1 MGGSRDD
8 PTHGLLPAV
17 ETRACGVAARRIR
30 SLTSDERGSKA
41 GEVVGLATIKIRK
54 ERFAKITQ
62 LSLSLVTHCRYT
74 DSPSRNKSSTIAIL
88 YTVLPVRYPSESPPL
103 AFPHLSDNIQ
113 YATHPP
119 QRPPPPSPPHPHDR
133 GIPLRIQIRLRPR
146 NTVLS
151 RTCAAVYTQPIPSCT
166 PSDFHDPAACSAS
179 CMDGVLEIQSLV
191 QTACADD
198 AVPGNTVI
206 GFFLAGRALEAVCP
220 PAATDTDTE
229 TPPVATVIQSV
240 PNNPGPTIG
249 SSTLRLSE
257 VTSSATG
264 LLVETSPSP
273 PLHRNYIGDFHTSDD
288 HSNTDDYNY
297 RITTRGEQ
305 HDSRAGRYRC
315 RFFTANEYE

>member
-1 MGGSRDD
+1 MRL
-8 PTHGLLPAV
+8 THPSALLLPLLPTLTTAV
-17 ETRACGVAARRIR
+17 
-30 SLTSDERGSKA
+30 
-41 GEVVGLATIKIRK
+41 
-54 ERFAKITQ
+54 
-62 LSLSLVTHCRYT
+62 SLSEFKS
-74 DSPSRNKSSTIAIL
+74 DSA
-88 YTVLPVRYPSESPPL
+88 
-103 AFPHLSDNIQ
+103 
-113 YATHPP
+113 
-119 QRPPPPSPPHPHDR
+119 
-133 GIPLRIQIRLRPR
+133 PR

-273 PLHRNYIGDFHTSDD
+273 VRLRSSTTPSPSTEITLAISTPPTTTATPTTTTTESLLEASSTTPALVDTGVASLRPTSTSSSSAEARQTSGGGGGSLLDIGQNGT
-288 HSNTDDYNY
+288 
-297 RITTRGEQ
+297 
-305 HDSRAGRYRC
+305 AGRRGVEMWVWGIS
-315 RFFTANEYE
+315 FVALGWVVGEGMV